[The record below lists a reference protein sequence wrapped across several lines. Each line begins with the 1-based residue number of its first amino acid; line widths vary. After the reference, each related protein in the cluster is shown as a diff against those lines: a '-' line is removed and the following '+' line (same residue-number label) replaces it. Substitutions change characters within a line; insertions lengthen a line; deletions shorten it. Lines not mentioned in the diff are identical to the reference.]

1 MNRIAV
7 FALFTVPLLCFISA
21 GVIELRQDR
30 GSLRSLRRML
40 PIAVAA
46 VSSILLLLFAVLEL
60 SGWNLYLSNWN
71 LLAAAISGLSFLAAV
86 GSFFGR
92 YKSRVATA
100 LIFVGGLALAI
111 LWLLTR
117 LRA

>member
-1 MNRIAV
+1 MNGIAT
-7 FALFTVPLLCFISA
+7 FALITLPLLCFVSA
-21 GVIELRQDR
+21 GMVELRQDR

-40 PIAVAA
+40 PLAVAV

-71 LLAAAISGLSFLAAV
+71 LLATAMSGLSFLAAV

-92 YKSRVATA
+92 YKSRVATT
-100 LIFVGGLALAI
+100 LIFVGGLALACF
-111 LWLLTR
+111 WLLTR